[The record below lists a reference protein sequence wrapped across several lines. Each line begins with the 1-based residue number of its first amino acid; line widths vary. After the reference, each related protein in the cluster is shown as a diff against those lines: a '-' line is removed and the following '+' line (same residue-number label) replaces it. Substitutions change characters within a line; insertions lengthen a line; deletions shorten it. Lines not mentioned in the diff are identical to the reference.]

1 MAVDPFSEAETR
13 YHVLV
18 ERRRG
23 GRLDPRSFRLAV
35 RQLAVQDGEGRE
47 WMLGPED
54 GSWYRRDQQRWISAE
69 PPRRL
74 VCPRCGHHN
83 LVRHSFCVECGSH
96 LRPPAATAN
105 GGSG

>member
-13 YHVLV
+13 YHALL
-18 ERRRG
+18 ERRRV

-54 GSWYRRDQQRWISAE
+54 GNWYRREQQRWISAE

-83 LVRHSFCVECGSH
+83 LVRHSFCVECGA
-96 LRPPAATAN
+96 LLQRPLSTVR
-105 GGSG
+105 GT